1 MSILLSENE
10 LYKLHQRSKW
20 DDEKGDWTIPHFTFN
35 PKTKDVAFPT
45 INAKAR
51 NEQQKDDREI
61 AIYEHNDQNTSRK
74 KTTNRKKN
82 NESMNKTGLNGEAY
96 KQNLS
101 ADGRSNNGGESWMED
116 RS

>member
-1 MSILLSENE
+1 MGILLSENE

-20 DDEKGDWTIPHFTFN
+20 DDEKGDWSIPHFTFN
-35 PKTKDVAFPT
+35 PKSKDVAFPT

-61 AIYEHNDQNTSRK
+61 AIHENNEQSTRKQKNTSRK
-74 KTTNRKKN
+74 KTND
-82 NESMNKTGLNGEAY
+82 SMNKTGLNGEAF

-101 ADGRSNNGGESWMED
+101 ADERSNNDGNSWLGD

>member
-1 MSILLSENE
+1 MGILLSEHE

-20 DDEKGDWTIPHFTFN
+20 DDEKGDWAIPHFTFN

-61 AIYEHNDQNTSRK
+61 AIHDANNNQSSRK
-74 KTTNRKKN
+74 KNTNRKK
-82 NESMNKTGLNGEAY
+82 
-96 KQNLS
+96 
-101 ADGRSNNGGESWMED
+101 
-116 RS
+116 